1 MEMDQIV
8 HAQGDVEEGGRVD
21 KELRLVEAKAELQQ
35 LQCLEQLAC
44 LLVEALETQP
54 APLEDGGRGGP
65 EVEASHQTLH
75 RPILAIERRHL
86 RQCQLLS

>member
-1 MEMDQIV
+1 MDEVV
-8 HAQGDVEEGGRVD
+8 HAHGEVEEGGRVD
-21 KELRLVEAKAELQQ
+21 KELGLVEAKAELQQ

-54 APLEDGGRGGP
+54 APLEDGGRGGA

-75 RPILAIERRHL
+75 RPILTIESRHL
-86 RQCQLLS
+86 GQCNLLS